1 MKSKVNTVKEIDD
14 RLNQVIEQITSL
26 SDLQTKH
33 IQSLTRIGVALS
45 SVSNLDMIFDMI
57 LSEAIAFSNADAAT
71 IYKVSEDGKKLDFV
85 IVYNKTLKLR
95 MGGKHT
101 PITWN
106 SIPLFNKDG
115 ESCLSHIASNV
126 FHKKRMLCFEDVY
139 KTREYDI
146 SGTKAID
153 ASNHYRSKSMLTVPL
168 KDHENEVLGV
178 LQVINPLDANGNITS
193 FTNEQKVMLKS
204 LASQAAIAMSN
215 RKLINDLETLLMQFM
230 QAIAKGIERKSKYS
244 SNHITRVSLLADMIA
259 NKINNDQTGYFRQIS
274 FTPSELKELSMAGLM
289 HDVGKIVTPEYVMDK
304 STKLETITD
313 RIHLINLRFEL
324 FKKAL
329 ALSRAERGEE
339 KILKTAM
346 GWYPDMK
353 PVNWD
358 ELISRLDSDRAFLTK
373 VNKGGELL
381 TDKALQQI
389 NRIRKMQFS
398 FQKQKFNLLT
408 ADEVVNLQIR
418 QGTLSP
424 AERNTMKEH
433 VMITW
438 EMLSEV
444 TFPVKFRNVALY
456 AATHHEKLNGKGYPF
471 GLKDEQLPLQ
481 SRILAISDIFE
492 ALTASDRP
500 YKKGNTLSE
509 ALSIL
514 AHCAKEQEVD
524 ADLLDFILDSGIYL
538 DFARKYMKPKLIDK
552 VDIKAVKQIYRKGK
566 RH

>member
-1 MKSKVNTVKEIDD
+1 MKSKVNTGKEIDE
-14 RLNQVIEQITSL
+14 RMNQVIEQITSL

-45 SVSNLDMIFDMI
+45 SVSNLEMIFDMI
-57 LSEAIAFSNADAAT
+57 LSEAIAFANADAAT
-71 IYKVSEDGKKLDFV
+71 IYKVSEDKKRLDFV

-101 PITWN
+101 PITWA

-115 ESCLSHIASNV
+115 ESCLSHIAANV
-126 FHKKRMLCFEDVY
+126 YHKKRMLCFEDVY

-153 ASNHYRSKSMLTVPL
+153 ASNHYRSKAMLTVPL
-168 KDHENEVLGV
+168 KDHDNEVLGI

-259 NKINNDQTGYFRQIS
+259 NKINNDQAGYFRQIS

-329 ALSRAERGEE
+329 ALSRAERGEK
-339 KILKTAM
+339 KILKAAM

-353 PVNWD
+353 PLNWD

-381 TDKALQQI
+381 TDSALQQI
-389 NRIRKMQFS
+389 NRIRGMQFS

-538 DFARKYMKPKLIDK
+538 DFARKYMKAKLIDK
-552 VDIKAVKQIYRKGK
+552 VDIKAVKQIYRKEL